1 MTRVDLITGFL
12 GAGKTTFI
20 LDYARELIRR
30 GERIGIIENDY
41 GAINVDLML
50 LSRSLGE
57 QGEDNCRLEMV
68 IGGDPD
74 CHRRRLKTKL
84 IAMGIDRFDRVLVE
98 PSGVFDVEEFTDIL
112 YEEPLEHMM
121 SLENVITV
129 VDPGQ
134 LLKENRESG
143 SDRGLSPDARYILG
157 EQLSKAG
164 CVFFS
169 KAENYGEA
177 ETEEALRLL
186 NGILQE
192 VQCGRVLTEGDI
204 LRRGA
209 SLGKDHTAGSGAS
222 TTEGR
227 DPGSGASPAGLT
239 GEDWDRILHAGNRDY
254 AYAKRQVV
262 EDGSFTSL
270 FFFYPELQEKEEEAI
285 LRRMEEIF
293 RDPALSGLSRIKGF
307 LEDDGEWIEINATR
321 ERTEIR
327 KSPVGQP
334 VLIAIGQG
342 ITQEAVGHFL
352 KSYEN
357 EYRG

>member
-129 VDPGQ
+129 VDPEQ

-186 NGILQE
+186 NGILHE

-209 SLGKDHTAGSGAS
+209 SLENSL
-222 TTEGR
+222 
-227 DPGSGASPAGLT
+227 AGLT
-239 GEDWDRILHAGNRDY
+239 EEDWDRILHAGNRDY

>member
-57 QGEDNCRLEMV
+57 QEEGNYRLEMV

-129 VDPGQ
+129 VDPEQ
-134 LLKENRESG
+134 LLKEKENRESG

-192 VQCGRVLTEGDI
+192 VQCGRVLTKGDI

-209 SLGKDHTAGSGAS
+209 SLGNSL
-222 TTEGR
+222 
-227 DPGSGASPAGLT
+227 AGLT

>member
-129 VDPGQ
+129 VDLEQ
-134 LLKENRESG
+134 LLKEKENRESG

-209 SLGKDHTAGSGAS
+209 SLGNSL
-222 TTEGR
+222 
-227 DPGSGASPAGLT
+227 AGLT

>member
-57 QGEDNCRLEMV
+57 QGEGNYRLEMV

-129 VDPGQ
+129 VDPEQ
-134 LLKENRESG
+134 LLKEKENRESG

-169 KAENYGEA
+169 KAETYGEA

-192 VQCGRVLTEGDI
+192 VQCRRVLTEGDI

-209 SLGKDHTAGSGAS
+209 SLGNSL
-222 TTEGR
+222 
-227 DPGSGASPAGLT
+227 AGLT

-321 ERTEIR
+321 EQTEIR